1 MIQGIGQRWRQAIMC
16 GNGDGDGSN
25 LCGDGRGCGQG
36 PAGMVGD
43 KLSSPRSSMVDMW
56 PLRE

>member
-1 MIQGIGQRWRQAIMC
+1 MC